1 MSQPVAG
8 QFSGIFISYRRDDSS
23 GHAGRLFDGLSARF
37 GEEQVF
43 MDIDQIEPGED
54 FVQVIESAVGSCEI
68 LIALIGRNWLA
79 SRDESGRRLDNPNDF
94 VRLEIT
100 AALVRGIPVIP
111 VLVQGA
117 RMPRPQDLPE
127 DLSALSR
134 RHALELSDLR
144 WKHDVDQLTGVLEKR
159 LARQREARRNAQQQQ
174 EEERQRL
181 EAEAQSRRQEAEER
195 ERLLAQEAEERAQR
209 EREIQAAALRKR
221 EAEEAARRHAAEQV
235 PAPADENSVT
245 APLET
250 PSSSRETT
258 DSPAVTKL
266 NKQTGIL
273 KWVDRGAIIIAL
285 TVLAVIVIVIGIM
298 VADWLQTPVGEG
310 SSPVSNQTESKPPTA
325 NRPEEPLKNSI
336 TNHIGMELMWIPP
349 GSFMMGSENGR
360 NNEKPVHQV
369 VIREGFYMGKHEVT
383 QAQWQQVIGTNP
395 SGFKGDSLPVEKV
408 SWNDTQEFIGKLN
421 EMDDGFVYRLPS
433 EAEWEYACCA
443 GTTGDYASN
452 LDSMAWYEGNSGE
465 HTHPVGQKQ
474 ANAFGLYDM
483 HGNLWEW
490 CADNWH
496 ENYNGAPTDSS
507 IWLHEGG
514 SNQRVVRGG
523 SWQEEAGGG
532 SCAHRVR
539 ISSDRR
545 DHRSRIGFR
554 VVASARK

>member
-159 LARQREARRNAQQQQ
+159 LARQREARRNAEQQQQ

-181 EAEAQSRRQEAEER
+181 EAEAQSRRQAEER

-209 EREIQAAALRKR
+209 EREIQAPALHRR
-221 EAEEAARRHAAEQV
+221 EAEDAERRRAAEHV
-235 PAPADENSVT
+235 PSPVDETAVT
-245 APLET
+245 ALLET
-250 PSSSRETT
+250 SSPSSRERI
-258 DSPAVTKL
+258 DSPAVTTFRKRL
-266 NKQTGIL
+266 RNLKQL
-273 KWVDRGAIIIAL
+273 KWGRIIVIAILLIS
-285 TVLAVIVIVIGIM
+285 VIVINLNVNHR
-298 VADWLQTPVGEG
+298 LQT
-310 SSPVSNQTESKPPTA
+310 QTTNSQQETNLKKSIP
-325 NRPEEPLKNSI
+325 NR
-336 TNHIGMELMWIPP
+336 IGMELVWIPP
-349 GSFMMGSENGR
+349 GSFMMGSENGES
-360 NNEKPVHQV
+360 NEKPAHQV
-369 VIREGFYMGKHEVT
+369 TIREGFYMGKYEVT
-383 QAQWQQVIGTNP
+383 QAQWQQVMKANP
-395 SGFKGDSLPVEKV
+395 SNFKDDSLPVETI
-408 SWNDTQEFIGKLN
+408 SWIDAKKFIEKLN
-421 EMDDGFVYRLPS
+421 EMNDGFAYRLPS
-433 EAEWEYACCA
+433 EAEWEYACRA
-443 GTTGDYASN
+443 GTTGDYAGN
-452 LDSMAWYEGNSGE
+452 LDSMAWHKDNSSKQ
-465 HTHPVGQKQ
+465 THPVGQKQ
-474 ANAFGLYDM
+474 ANAFGLYDV
-483 HGNLWEW
+483 HGNVWEW
-490 CADNWH
+490 CEDVWH
-496 ENYNGAPTDSS
+496 KNYNGAPTDGS
-507 IWLHEGG
+507 IWSSGG
-514 SNQRVVRGG
+514 NSSYRVIRGG
-523 SWQEEAGGG
+523 SWINF
-532 SCAHRVR
+532 SLL
-539 ISSDRR
+539 
-545 DHRSRIGFR
+545 RSATRAWNDLGKGESHIGFR
-554 VVASARK
+554 VAASARK